1 MDSQRSLFKKFF
13 GGSAV
18 KSSNEGIGNNGN
30 TGFNPPKFQFDKK
43 KLGSARISSVSDK
56 TSDITVSII
65 DEDQVMKEIETSEIE
80 DSELKD
86 HMDDFMDTTM
96 NTTMNTTRIIT
107 DISVVNSPTIRD
119 SVNTVKASNPVTSIN
134 TTLSQ
139 SNNPINTNNQ
149 QLNSIADLHK
159 SIQQKNHQK
168 YNLSNQLDQ
177 FNETIENALR
187 KCGEKRN
194 RMELLVLGID
204 EKIGK
209 TAVYLCNFNYNYNYI
224 FTLL

>member
-18 KSSNEGIGNNGN
+18 KSNNEGSGNIGN

-43 KLGSARISSVSDK
+43 KLGSARISGVSDK
-56 TSDITVSII
+56 TSDTTDTTVSII
-65 DEDQVMKEIETSEIE
+65 DEDKVMKEIETSEIE

-86 HMDDFMDTTM
+86 HMDDFMDTTI
-96 NTTMNTTRIIT
+96 NTTMNTTRIVS
-107 DISVVNSPTIRD
+107 DESISVVNSPAIRD
-119 SVNTVKASNPVTSIN
+119 SVNTVKSSNQVTSVSI
-134 TTLSQ
+134 TL
-139 SNNPINTNNQ
+139 PNQ
-149 QLNSIADLHK
+149 IAADLHK

-187 KCGEKRN
+187 NCGEKRN
-194 RMELLVLGID
+194 KMELLVLGID

-209 TAVYLCNFNYNYNYI
+209 AAMHVIL
-224 FTLL
+224 

>member
-13 GGSAV
+13 GGNAV
-18 KSSNEGIGNNGN
+18 KSSNEGSGTNGNN
-30 TGFNPPKFQFDKK
+30 GFNPPKFQFDKK
-43 KLGSARISSVSDK
+43 KLGSARISSVIDK
-56 TSDITVSII
+56 TSDTTDTTVSII
-65 DEDQVMKEIETSEIE
+65 DEDKVMKEIETSEIE

-96 NTTMNTTRIIT
+96 NMTMNTTRIIT
-107 DISVVNSPTIRD
+107 DEHNSVVNGPVIRD

-139 SNNPINTNNQ
+139 SNNPIHPNNQ
-149 QLNSIADLHK
+149 QLSNIADLNK

-177 FNETIENALR
+177 FNETIETALR
-187 KCGEKRN
+187 NCSEKRN
-194 RMELLVLGID
+194 RIELLVLGID

-209 TAVYLCNFNYNYNYI
+209 TVMYV
-224 FTLL
+224 TL